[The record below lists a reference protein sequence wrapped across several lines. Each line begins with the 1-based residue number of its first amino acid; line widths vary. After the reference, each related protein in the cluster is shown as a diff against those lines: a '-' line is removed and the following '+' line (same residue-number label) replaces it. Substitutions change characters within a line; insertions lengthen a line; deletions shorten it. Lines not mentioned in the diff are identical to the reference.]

1 MIRHLKLLVIQTI
14 REPSNYNQQMLRWI
28 HILTMVLSIITK
40 ILNSKLLIIWEYQ
53 NTKIFFAKG
62 YIPNSSKEVFL
73 IKIVKNTLSF
83 AYVISNLNGEK
94 TVGEFYEKELQKTSK
109 KEFRIE
115 KVIKRKDDRLY
126 VKWKGCDN
134 SCNK

>member
-1 MIRHLKLLVIQTI
+1 M
-14 REPSNYNQQMLRWI
+14 
-28 HILTMVLSIITK
+28 
-40 ILNSKLLIIWEYQ
+40 
-53 NTKIFFAKG
+53 NTYIDYGVEHNNKDPKFKVVDHMRIPKHKNIFAKG

-83 AYVISNLNGEK
+83 AYIISNLNGEK

>member
-1 MIRHLKLLVIQTI
+1 MDTYIDYGVEHNNKDPKFKVVDHMRI
-14 REPSNYNQQMLRWI
+14 
-28 HILTMVLSIITK
+28 
-40 ILNSKLLIIWEYQ
+40 SKHKNI
-53 NTKIFFAKG
+53 FAKG
-62 YIPNSSKEVFL
+62 YAPNSSKEVFV

-115 KVIKRKDDRLY
+115 KVTKSKDDRLY